1 MQRSKLD
8 NDIEEVLE
16 MFPKMKLEVEGKVK
30 TLLGEVDI
38 FDGANMYVDSFNI
51 KVIIPSRYPHEFPK
65 LFETGNKFEHIADRH
80 ISDDGSCCVCSLQ
93 EENLVSQRGITIK
106 SFFLKYVLPYLA
118 NQIYFDSQGKWAN
131 GDFEHGNLGIF
142 QYYSELLKLEN
153 ITEVIEFLSV
163 FNVKK
168 IYRNDDC
175 FCRSGNKLKRCHQ
188 DTYNIFKGLSK
199 KRREVDLLELKSL
212 AKRISKKIKEEE
224 L

>member
-8 NDIEEVLE
+8 NDIEAVLE
-16 MFPKMKLEVEGKVK
+16 MFPKMKLGVENKVK
-30 TLLGEVDI
+30 ILLGEVDI
-38 FDGANMYVDSFNI
+38 FDGANTYVDSFSI
-51 KVIIPSRYPHEFPK
+51 KVIVPLRYPHEFPR

-80 ISDDGSCCVCSLQ
+80 ISNDGSCCVCSLQ

-106 SFFLKYVLPYLA
+106 SFFLIYVLPYLA

-131 GDFEHGNLGIF
+131 GDFDHGVLGIF
-142 QYYSELLKLEN
+142 QYYSELLKLEK

-163 FNVKK
+163 FNVTK

-175 FCRSGNKLKRCHQ
+175 FCGSGKKLKRCHQ
-188 DTYNIFKGLSK
+188 GTYYIFKDLSK
-199 KRREVDLLELKSL
+199 KRREVDLFELKSL
-212 AKRISKKIKEEE
+212 AKSISKKIKEEQ

>member
-8 NDIEEVLE
+8 NDIQEVLE
-16 MFPKMKLEVEGKVK
+16 MFPKMKLEVENKVK
-30 TLLGEVDI
+30 ILLGEVDI
-38 FDGANMYVDSFNI
+38 FDGANTYVDSFSI
-51 KVIIPSRYPHEFPK
+51 KVIAPSRYPHEFPR

-80 ISDDGSCCVCSLQ
+80 ISEDGSCCVCSLQ

-118 NQIYFDSQGKWAN
+118 NQVYFDSQGKWVN
-131 GDFEHGNLGIF
+131 GDFEHGDLGIF

-153 ITEVIEFLSV
+153 IAEVIEFLSV
-163 FNVKK
+163 FNVSK

-175 FCRSGNKLKRCHQ
+175 FCGSGKKLKRCHQ
-188 DTYNIFKGLSK
+188 GTYNIFKGLSK
-199 KRREVDLLELKSL
+199 KRREIDLFELKSL
-212 AKRISKKIKEEE
+212 AKKISKKIKEEQ

>member
-1 MQRSKLD
+1 M
-8 NDIEEVLE
+8 EEVLE
-16 MFPKMKLEVEGKVK
+16 MFPKMKLEVESKVK
-30 TLLGEVDI
+30 ILLGEVDI
-38 FDGANMYVDSFNI
+38 FDAANTYVDSFSI
-51 KVIIPSRYPHEFPK
+51 KVIVPSRYPREFPK

-80 ISDDGSCCVCSLQ
+80 INDDGSCCVCSLQ

-131 GDFEHGNLGIF
+131 GDFDHGVLGIF

-163 FNVKK
+163 FNVTK

-175 FCRSGNKLKRCHQ
+175 FCGSGKKLKRCHEG
-188 DTYNIFKGLSK
+188 TYNIFKELSK
-199 KRREVDLLELKSL
+199 KRREVDLLELKTL
-212 AKRISKKIKEEE
+212 AKRISKKMKEEQ

>member
-8 NDIEEVLE
+8 NDIEAVLE
-16 MFPKMKLEVEGKVK
+16 MFPKMKLEVENKVK
-30 TLLGEVDI
+30 ILLGEVDI
-38 FDGANMYVDSFNI
+38 FDGANTYVDSFSI
-51 KVIIPSRYPHEFPK
+51 KVIVPLRYPHEFPR

-80 ISDDGSCCVCSLQ
+80 ISNDGSCCVCSLQ

-106 SFFLKYVLPYLA
+106 SFFLIYVLPYLA

-131 GDFEHGNLGIF
+131 GDFDHGVLGIF
-142 QYYSELLKLEN
+142 QYYSELLKLEK

-163 FNVKK
+163 FNVTK

-175 FCRSGNKLKRCHQ
+175 FCGSGKKLKRCHQ
-188 DTYNIFKGLSK
+188 GTYYIFKDLSK
-199 KRREVDLLELKSL
+199 KRREVDLFELKSL
-212 AKRISKKIKEEE
+212 AKSISKKIKEEQ

>member
-16 MFPKMKLEVEGKVK
+16 MFPKMKLEEEGKVK

-51 KVIIPSRYPHEFPK
+51 KVIAPPRYPYEFPK
-65 LFETGNKFEHIADRH
+65 LFETGKKIKHIADRH

-163 FNVKK
+163 FNVTKM
-168 IYRNDDC
+168 YRNDDC
-175 FCRSGNKLKRCHQ
+175 FCGSGKKLKRCHQ

-199 KRREVDLLELKSL
+199 KRREIDLLELKIL
-212 AKRISKKIKEEE
+212 EKRISKKIKEEE